1 MRPRSSPVSA
11 AFASSRSTR
20 RTSCATAWCRKSSP
34 HTSAQAPRRRRA
46 GRRKRMVRVSGTISA
61 KGIERRALA
70 RKAKIVLEA
79 LGLAASELSV
89 SLVGDAGIR
98 RLNRQ
103 YRGKDRA
110 TDVLSFSLREGEFGD
125 VGSSMGDVVISLETA
140 ARQATDNGFR
150 LAEEVDRLL
159 VHGILHLAGYD
170 HEVSAREERRMKRKE
185 RDMRRRIA
193 DPARRGSRSAAA

>member
-1 MRPRSSPVSA
+1 
-11 AFASSRSTR
+11 
-20 RTSCATAWCRKSSP
+20 
-34 HTSAQAPRRRRA
+34 
-46 GRRKRMVRVSGTISA
+46 MVRVSGTISA

-193 DPARRGSRSAAA
+193 DPARRGSRSAAD